1 MKKIQAF
8 QNKKNNFLYST
19 KHIHAEKINLLFFG
33 VNFYPSISVFVDP
46 LKSFPSDKLT
56 SIGKNKKKSFKG
68 QVILSVVMRFS
79 RFLIQLDE
87 HAR

>member
-1 MKKIQAF
+1 MQTQAIKPF
-8 QNKKNNFLYST
+8 HVLDNEKNSGLSKQKNNFLYST

-56 SIGKNKKKSFKG
+56 SIGKNKKKKF
-68 QVILSVVMRFS
+68 
-79 RFLIQLDE
+79 
-87 HAR
+87 